1 VQFLSVNNLKI
12 QTDMFIKRYLHDI
25 HIAVE
30 AIFANRVKSILTA
43 LGIIFGVAAVI
54 SMLAIGNGAEQ
65 EILEQIK
72 LVGVNNIVITP
83 SSFSLNEAST
93 ADNGNTDNSKP
104 GGKKFSKGLTLLDVE
119 AIKQVVPTIEKIT
132 PVISFNYSALLDGI
146 SKPVVLEGIENSYF
160 DLFNMQLD
168 AGNRFN
174 QLQTE
179 KGLPVCIIGSN
190 IKTQFFRQE
199 NPIDKYIKCGQIW
212 LKIVGVV
219 EQRDF
224 TASASDE
231 LGISSSD
238 NKIFIPVQTM
248 LLRFKNRALLRADEI
263 AKANQRSGG
272 GGMVVIFGGSEQTED
287 KGDTDPNLNQL
298 DKIIVQVK
306 ETEMLGQSANLIK
319 RMLLRRH
326 SGLYDFEVT
335 IPELL
340 LKQQQKTKN
349 IFNVVL
355 GAIAGISLIVGGIG
369 IMNIMLASVMERI
382 REIGVRQAVGAKQ
395 KDIIA
400 QFLAEST
407 LISLTGGI
415 IGIILGI
422 VLSKVITAVFDI
434 KTIVSFFSIFIAFG
448 VSVVVG
454 ITFGYLPAK
463 KASENDPVVSLRS

>member
-1 VQFLSVNNLKI
+1 
-12 QTDMFIKRYLHDI
+12 MFIKRYLHDI

-83 SSFSLNEAST
+83 SSFSLNENNSAEKSNS
-93 ADNGNTDNSKP
+93 DNGGKP

-160 DLFNMQLD
+160 DLFNMKL
-168 AGNRFN
+168 ANGNRFN
-174 QLQTE
+174 EVQTE
-179 KGLPVCIIGSN
+179 KGLPVCIIGNN

-199 NPIDKYIKCGQIW
+199 DPIGKYIKCGQIW
-212 LKIVGVV
+212 LKIMGVV

-248 LLRFKNRALLRADEI
+248 LLRFKNRSLLRADEI

-272 GGMVVIFGGSEQTED
+272 GGGMVVIFGGPEQTED

-306 ETEMLGQSANLIK
+306 ETELLGQSANLIK

-407 LISLTGGI
+407 LISVTGGI

-422 VLSKVITAVFDI
+422 ALSKVITVVFDI

-448 VSVVVG
+448 VSVIVG